1 MLIKAQCIHGELTRF
16 HFVNNDAVAVISK
29 PHMVCFGGSQKL
41 CGHGIYYRKSLFH
54 REMSII
60 LVFN

>member
-29 PHMVCFGGSQKL
+29 PHMGVLRGQSKTMWTWYLLWKVIVSQRNVNQNAN
-41 CGHGIYYRKSLFH
+41 I
-54 REMSII
+54 
-60 LVFN
+60 